1 MEIDLKKFKHI
12 YMIGIGGISMSG
24 IAEILV
30 KWGYNVSGSDSSK
43 SGQTDWLVKNGVKV
57 NIGQVKENI
66 TDDID
71 LVVYT
76 AAIKEDNPEMV
87 RAKELGIPTLE
98 RGFFLGE
105 ITKLFKDT
113 IGIAGTHGKTS
124 TTSMV
129 ACAFLEANLDPSIQ
143 VGAVLN
149 NIDGNYRVGH
159 SDYFIIEA
167 CEYCES
173 YLSFKQRS
181 AIVLNIDNDHLD
193 YFKNI
198 DNIEKSF
205 QKYVSHLPE
214 DGYLVINADDKRC
227 VSLKEH
233 TKAKVITVGSTKD
246 ADWWYE
252 DVVFND
258 DGYPSYTAYYKGEKK
273 GTIELK
279 VTGIHNVMNS
289 LCCVALCDAYG
300 IDIETVS
307 KALLKFNGASRR
319 LEYKGLFNGA
329 KVYDD
334 YGHHPTEIMATVNG
348 LKNKKFNESWVVFEA
363 HTFSRLV
370 EHLKDFAKALVNFD
384 HIVIMDIYPAR
395 EVNTFNIHEEDL
407 MEQLKELG
415 KDSIHISDYE
425 EIVKYLKDRVKEN
438 DVVLT
443 LGAGNVT
450 KIATLL
456 VESK

>member
-1 MEIDLKKFKHI
+1 MNLCTNARIIHVLFFQTETEIPF
-12 YMIGIGGISMSG
+12 MP
-24 IAEILV
+24 
-30 KWGYNVSGSDSSK
+30 
-43 SGQTDWLVKNGVKV
+43 
-57 NIGQVKENI
+57 
-66 TDDID
+66 
-71 LVVYT
+71 T
-76 AAIKEDNPEMV
+76 AV
-87 RAKELGIPTLE
+87 
-98 RGFFLGE
+98 
-105 ITKLFKDT
+105 
-113 IGIAGTHGKTS
+113 
-124 TTSMV
+124 
-129 ACAFLEANLDPSIQ
+129 
-143 VGAVLN
+143 
-149 NIDGNYRVGH
+149 
-159 SDYFIIEA
+159 
-167 CEYCES
+167 
-173 YLSFKQRS
+173 
-181 AIVLNIDNDHLD
+181 
-193 YFKNI
+193 
-198 DNIEKSF
+198 
-205 QKYVSHLPE
+205 
-214 DGYLVINADDKRC
+214 
-227 VSLKEH
+227 
-233 TKAKVITVGSTKD
+233 
-246 ADWWYE
+246 
-252 DVVFND
+252 
-258 DGYPSYTAYYKGEKK
+258 
-273 GTIELK
+273 
-279 VTGIHNVMNS
+279 
-289 LCCVALCDAYG
+289 
-300 IDIETVS
+300 DIETVS